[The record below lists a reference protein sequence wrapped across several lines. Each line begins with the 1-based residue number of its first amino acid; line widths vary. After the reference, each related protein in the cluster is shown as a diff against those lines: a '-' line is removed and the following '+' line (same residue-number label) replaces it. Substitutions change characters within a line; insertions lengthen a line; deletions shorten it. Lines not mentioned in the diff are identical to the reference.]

1 MSIILDALRKSEAAR
16 RRHEQPGLLDAAAG
30 AGPLLPVAPTR
41 ANRLPWVLAGLGLA
55 LAAGALWWALSRT
68 PTVTQAPGAGDAIA
82 EGAAPGDNGIDRA
95 PGVPGAVGSAP
106 FADADAVFD
115 AQAAESRDAAREA
128 AERAEQVA
136 RDAARDRGLLPSTP
150 ADLNRPP
157 PTPPAPLTPR
167 PVTPVAPADGNDAA
181 ASAPP
186 PAQSAPPSAPPAPIR
201 PAADAP
207 PLRIADLDPGSRKQ
221 LPPLKLSLHLWNT
234 DPRRRVVVLDGQRLT
249 EGDLLGELVIE
260 RIERDAVLLAWRGN
274 RLRLEAR

>member
-30 AGPLLPVAPTR
+30 AGPLLPVAPAR
-41 ANRLPWVLAGLGLA
+41 ASRLPWVLAGLGLA
-55 LAAGALWWALSRT
+55 LAAGALWWALGRT
-68 PTVTQAPGAGDAIA
+68 PTVTQAPVAGDAIA
-82 EGAAPGDNGIDRA
+82 EGAAPGDIGIDRA
-95 PGVPGAVGSAP
+95 PGVPGAVGSDP
-106 FADADAVFD
+106 FAEADAVFD

-128 AERAEQVA
+128 AERAEQLA

-157 PTPPAPLTPR
+157 PAPPAPLTPR
-167 PVTPVAPADGNDAA
+167 PVAPVAPAGGNDPAA
-181 ASAPP
+181 AAPP
-186 PAQSAPPSAPPAPIR
+186 PAQSAPPAPIR
-201 PAADAP
+201 PAADVP

-221 LPPLKLSLHLWNT
+221 LPPLKLSLHLWNPE
-234 DPRRRVVVLDGQRLT
+234 PRRRVVVLDGQRLT

>member
-30 AGPLLPVAPTR
+30 AGPLLPVAPAR
-41 ANRLPWVLAGLGLA
+41 ASRLPWVLAGLGLA
-55 LAAGALWWALSRT
+55 LAAGALWWALGRT
-68 PTVTQAPGAGDAIA
+68 PTDTQTPVADDPVADLAESGDI
-82 EGAAPGDNGIDRA
+82 GIDRA
-95 PGVPGAVGSAP
+95 PGVPGAVGSDP
-106 FADADAVFD
+106 FAEADAVFD

-128 AERAEQVA
+128 AARAEQLA
-136 RDAARDRGLLPSTP
+136 RDAARDRSLLPSTP

-157 PTPPAPLTPR
+157 PSPSALPTPR
-167 PVTPVAPADGNDAA
+167 PITPVAPVAPAGGNDPAA
-181 ASAPP
+181 AA
-186 PAQSAPPSAPPAPIR
+186 PAPTR
-201 PAADAP
+201 PAADVP

-221 LPPLKLSLHLWNT
+221 LPPLKLSLHLWN
-234 DPRRRVVVLDGQRLT
+234 PEPHRRVVVLDGQRLA